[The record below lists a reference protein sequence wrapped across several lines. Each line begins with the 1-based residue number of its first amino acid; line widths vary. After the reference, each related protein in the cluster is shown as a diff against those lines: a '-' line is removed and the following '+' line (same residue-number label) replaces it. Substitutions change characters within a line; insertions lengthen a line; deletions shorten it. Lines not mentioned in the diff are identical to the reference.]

1 MKILTLIL
9 FFNIHLFG
17 LSQTDTIR
25 VDIDELSVDF
35 KTCECILF
43 GNCRKYSYPV
53 KADWTRAD
61 SLFIGNSDTIYF
73 LLKDHGVTKI
83 EGYKLPQSEVYGIVL
98 FYNNESELTKI
109 EIWEE
114 YYLQHGN
121 DWASWSDA
129 PDWKK
134 QTLYNNNEIIKETI
148 KSIIYD
154 EKKGFA
160 RCIEIIYYQKGI
172 KRRTKIKNQYF

>member
-9 FFNIHLFG
+9 FFNIQLFG
-17 LSQTDTIR
+17 LSQIDTIR
-25 VDIDELSVDF
+25 VEIDELSIDL

-43 GNCRKYSYPV
+43 GGCRKFSYPV
-53 KADWTRAD
+53 KADWKITD

-73 LLKDHGVTKI
+73 LLKDHGVTII
-83 EGYKLPQSEVYGIVL
+83 EGHKLPESEVYGKVL
-98 FYNNESELTKI
+98 FYNKVSKITKI
-109 EIWEE
+109 ETWEE
-114 YYLQHGN
+114 YYLHHGN
-121 DWASWSDA
+121 DWTSWSDA

-134 QTLYNNNEIIKETI
+134 QSIFSNNELIKETT

-154 EKKGFA
+154 EKKGFS
-160 RCIEIIYYQKGI
+160 RRIEVIYYKNGI